1 MPILRL
7 IDTVDN
13 APTEGPFAIAPDVHR
28 HIVAGRVEA
37 YQVLKADLRATA
49 NRAWSDDILAA
60 FKAGEDVITRPNG
73 VGHSFTVQFEG

>member
-7 IDTVDN
+7 IDTMNN
-13 APTEGPFAIAPDVHR
+13 APTEGAFRIDPEQ
-28 HIVAGRVEA
+28 HIFSVVDREA
-37 YQVLKADLRATA
+37 AYRILKADLRATA